1 MAYDEHEQQEPQET
15 EGGLYA
21 STAAATP
28 QRSAL
33 RRKQVA
39 VGIAGAA
46 AVLAGAGFLATQL
59 MDEGQPSLPEPAA
72 LAPQSPASDE
82 IASEEP
88 EPSVTRTPRLTKNAA
103 PVERSPMVSP
113 EASRQASPDPHD
125 ESRAADAVEDLRERL
140 GISQRTYVADRAF
153 GDGTIRVV
161 TARRD
166 LSGEREMQLAGD
178 AGEPAGDGTRCT
190 SDITSQPEVPL
201 GGPATMLCWRM
212 SATRSVI
219 TMTSAARDESL
230 AAECAD
236 VISQEWARLE

>member
-1 MAYDEHEQQEPQET
+1 MAYDEHEQPEPQEA
-15 EGGLYA
+15 EGGLYT
-21 STAAATP
+21 STAAP

-46 AVLAGAGFLATQL
+46 AVLAGAGFLTTQL
-59 MDEGQPSLPEPAA
+59 MDEEQPSLPEPAA
-72 LAPQSPASDE
+72 LAPQSPAADE
-82 IASEEP
+82 ITPEEL
-88 EPSVTRTPRLTKNAA
+88 EPSVTRTPKLTKNAA

-113 EASRQASPDPHD
+113 EVSRQASPDPVD
-125 ESRAADAVEDLRERL
+125 ESRAVDAVEDLRERL
-140 GISQRTYVADRAF
+140 GISQRTYVADRPF

-178 AGEPAGDGTRCT
+178 AGEPAGGGTRCT

-212 SATRSVI
+212 SEARSVI